1 MSDDNSHSSDTISN
15 KKGFFSLLLSQLFHG
30 EPKNR
35 DELLALIRDSGQN
48 DLIDEDTRDMLEG
61 VMDIADQ
68 RVRDIM
74 IPRSQMIT
82 LKRNQTLDECLDV
95 IIESAHSRFP
105 VISED
110 KDHIEG
116 ILMAK
121 DLLPFMRSDA
131 EAFSMDKVLRQAVVV
146 PESKRVDRML
156 KEFRSQ
162 RYHMAIVIDEFGG
175 VSGLVTIE
183 DILELIVGEIED
195 EYDEEDDID
204 FRQLSRHTWTV
215 RALASIEDF
224 NEAFGTHFSDEEVD
238 TIGGLVMQAF
248 GHLPARGETIDID
261 GYQFKVAMADSRRII
276 QVHVK
281 IPDDSPQPK
290 LDELNRNWIDNYMAF
305 ASLIERQRIRLL
317 LALLF
322 GACGTLAF
330 SPYDVWPAA
339 IISLMGLQAL
349 TFNRRPL
356 QSAAIGFCWG
366 FGLFGSGINWV
377 YVSIA
382 TFGGMPGPVNIFLVV
397 LLAAYLSL
405 YTGLFAGVLSRLW
418 PKTTW
423 LRVAI
428 AAPALWQVTEFLRGW
443 VLTGF
448 PWLQFGYSQI
458 DGPLKGLAPIMGVEA
473 INFLLMMVSG
483 LLALAL
489 VKRNWRPLVVAVVL
503 FALPFPLR
511 YIQWFTPQPEKTI
524 QVSMVQGD
532 IPQSLK
538 WDEGQLLN
546 TLKIYYNA
554 TAPLMGKS
562 SLIIWPESAI
572 TDLEINQQPFLKALD
587 GELRDKGSSLVTGI
601 VDARLNKQNRYDTY
615 NTIITLGKGAPYSY
629 ESADRYNKN
638 HLVPFGEFV
647 PLESILRPLAPFFD
661 LPMSSFSRGPYIQPP
676 LSVNG
681 IELTAAICYEI
692 ILGEQVR
699 DNFRPDTDY
708 LLTISND
715 AWFGKSIGPWQHFQ
729 MARMRALE
737 LARPLLR
744 STNNGITAVIGPQG
758 EIQAM
763 IPQFTREVLTTNVTP
778 TTGLTPYARTGN
790 WPLWVLTALFGFA
803 AVLMSLR
810 QRRK

>member
-1 MSDDNSHSSDTISN
+1 MTRPSQNWTNNSN
-15 KKGFFSLLLSQLFHG
+15 
-30 EPKNR
+30 
-35 DELLALIRDSGQN
+35 
-48 DLIDEDTRDMLEG
+48 
-61 VMDIADQ
+61 
-68 RVRDIM
+68 
-74 IPRSQMIT
+74 
-82 LKRNQTLDECLDV
+82 
-95 IIESAHSRFP
+95 
-105 VISED
+105 
-110 KDHIEG
+110 
-116 ILMAK
+116 
-121 DLLPFMRSDA
+121 
-131 EAFSMDKVLRQAVVV
+131 
-146 PESKRVDRML
+146 
-156 KEFRSQ
+156 
-162 RYHMAIVIDEFGG
+162 
-175 VSGLVTIE
+175 SGL
-183 DILELIVGEIED
+183 
-195 EYDEEDDID
+195 
-204 FRQLSRHTWTV
+204 
-215 RALASIEDF
+215 
-224 NEAFGTHFSDEEVD
+224 
-238 TIGGLVMQAF
+238 
-248 GHLPARGETIDID
+248 
-261 GYQFKVAMADSRRII
+261 K
-276 QVHVK
+276 
-281 IPDDSPQPK
+281 
-290 LDELNRNWIDNYMAF
+290 MAF

-339 IISLMGLQAL
+339 IVSLIGLQAL

-356 QSAAIGFCWG
+356 QCAAIGYCWG
-366 FGLFGSGINWV
+366 LGLFGCGINWV

-382 TFGGMPGPVNIFLVV
+382 QFGGMPGPVNVFLVV

-405 YTGLFAGVLSRLW
+405 YTGLFAGILSRLW
-418 PKTTW
+418 PKTNW

-428 AAPALWQVTEFLRGW
+428 AAPAIWQITEFLRGW

-448 PWLQFGYSQI
+448 PWLQFGYSQV
-458 DGPLKGLAPIMGVEA
+458 DGPLKGLAPVMGVEA

-489 VKRNWRPLVVAVVL
+489 ATRNWRPLAVAVIL

-511 YIQWFTPQPEKTI
+511 YIQWFTLEPAKAT
-524 QVSMVQGD
+524 QVSLVQGD

-538 WDEGQLLN
+538 WDENQLLN
-546 TLKIYYNA
+546 TLKIYLNE
-554 TAPLMGKS
+554 TRPELGKS
-562 SLIIWPESAI
+562 QIIIWPESAI
-572 TDLEINQQPFLKALD
+572 PDLEINQQPFLRSLD
-587 GELRDKGSSLVTGI
+587 EMLREKNSTLITGI

-615 NTIITLGKGAPYSY
+615 NTIITLGKDNPYSY
-629 ESADRYNKN
+629 DSPNRYNKN

-661 LPMSSFSRGPYIQPP
+661 LPMSSFSRGPYIQPQ
-676 LSVNG
+676 LHAHDYK
-681 IELTAAICYEI
+681 LTAAICYEI

-729 MARMRALE
+729 MARMRSLE

-763 IPQFTREVLTTNVTP
+763 IPQFTRQVLTTNVTP

-790 WPLWVLTALFGFA
+790 WPLWVLTALFAFG
-803 AVLMSLR
+803 AVVMSLR

>member
-1 MSDDNSHSSDTISN
+1 
-15 KKGFFSLLLSQLFHG
+15 
-30 EPKNR
+30 
-35 DELLALIRDSGQN
+35 
-48 DLIDEDTRDMLEG
+48 
-61 VMDIADQ
+61 
-68 RVRDIM
+68 
-74 IPRSQMIT
+74 
-82 LKRNQTLDECLDV
+82 
-95 IIESAHSRFP
+95 
-105 VISED
+105 
-110 KDHIEG
+110 
-116 ILMAK
+116 
-121 DLLPFMRSDA
+121 
-131 EAFSMDKVLRQAVVV
+131 
-146 PESKRVDRML
+146 
-156 KEFRSQ
+156 
-162 RYHMAIVIDEFGG
+162 
-175 VSGLVTIE
+175 
-183 DILELIVGEIED
+183 
-195 EYDEEDDID
+195 
-204 FRQLSRHTWTV
+204 
-215 RALASIEDF
+215 
-224 NEAFGTHFSDEEVD
+224 
-238 TIGGLVMQAF
+238 
-248 GHLPARGETIDID
+248 
-261 GYQFKVAMADSRRII
+261 
-276 QVHVK
+276 
-281 IPDDSPQPK
+281 
-290 LDELNRNWIDNYMAF
+290 MAF

-339 IISLMGLQAL
+339 IISLMGLQTL
-349 TFNRRPL
+349 TFKRRPL

-382 TFGGMPGPVNIFLVV
+382 TFGGMPARLTSSGG
-397 LLAAYLSL
+397 AA
-405 YTGLFAGVLSRLW
+405 GGVFVAVYRTVCWRAVASVAENHR
-418 PKTTW
+418 

-587 GELRDKGSSLVTGI
+587 GELRDKGSTLVTGI

-676 LSVNG
+676 LSANG

-810 QRRK
+810 ARKR